1 MAFTIVDLTR
11 YQSTLFRRFGQD
23 EESNESDSGDAVKF
37 SESEIEDS
45 QNLKVYP
52 SQMSV
57 FLILMLIEK

>member
-1 MAFTIVDLTR
+1 M
-11 YQSTLFRRFGQD
+11 STLFRRFGQD
-23 EESNESDSGDAVKF
+23 EESNESDSGDAVEI

-45 QNLKVYP
+45 QNLKGYP